1 MPARAVKSVIGIDIG
16 GTNLRFALVTE
27 DGTILKRERQPTEIE
42 RGRESLLQRIAV
54 GIAELRREAARLGS
68 QVTAVAAG
76 VPGLI
81 SSDGQVHS
89 SVNLQPIV
97 GMNLKDQLIAM
108 TDMPVLV
115 VNDANAIAV
124 GEKEFGAGKP
134 FSSLLMLTL
143 GTGVGSGLIL
153 NGQLWTG
160 ADGIAS
166 ECGHATVEPDGRPCP
181 CGNRGCLE
189 QYASAG
195 AIVAAMQK
203 ALVAEGA
210 QTFAGVPLAALTANV
225 VASAAQG
232 GDALALAVYAE
243 AGRYLGVAG
252 ATVAN
257 LLNLEAIILG
267 GGVAASFDLLLG
279 PMQHE
284 ILARAFA
291 IPASRIRIVK
301 GVLGD
306 DAGLLGSAALALRS
320 VSL

>member
-1 MPARAVKSVIGIDIG
+1 MSALSAKSVIGIDIG
-16 GTNLRFALVTE
+16 GTNLRFALV
-27 DGTILKRERQPTEIE
+27 DANGIILKRERQPTEIE
-42 RGRESLLQRIAV
+42 RGRESLLQRIAM
-54 GIAELRREAARLGS
+54 GIVELRREAARLGS
-68 QVTAVAAG
+68 QVRAVAAG

-81 SSDGQVHS
+81 SNDGLVHA
-89 SVNLQPIV
+89 SVNLQPLE
-97 GMNLKDQLIAM
+97 GANLKDQLTAL
-108 TDMPVLV
+108 TALPVLV

-134 FSSLLMLTL
+134 FSSFLMLTL

-166 ECGHATVEPDGRPCP
+166 EYGHATVEPGGRHCP
-181 CGNRGCLE
+181 CGNQGCLE

-195 AIVAAMQK
+195 AIVAAVQK
-203 ALVAEGA
+203 ALVAGGG
-210 QTFAGVPLAALTANV
+210 QTFAGVPLAALTAEV
-225 VASAAQG
+225 VATAAQA
-232 GDALALAVYAE
+232 GDALALAVFAE
-243 AGRYLGVAG
+243 AGRYLGIAG

-284 ILARAFA
+284 IFARAFA

-306 DAGLLGSAALALRS
+306 DAGLLGSAALAMGAA
-320 VSL
+320 SL

>member
-1 MPARAVKSVIGIDIG
+1 MPALAVKTVIGIDIG

-27 DGTILKRERQPTEIE
+27 DGTILKRERRPTEIE

-54 GIAELRREAARLGS
+54 GIAELRREAAHLGS
-68 QVTAVAAG
+68 QVRGVAAG

-81 SSDGQVHS
+81 GSDGQVHS

-97 GMNLKDQLIAM
+97 GVNLKEQL
-108 TDMPVLV
+108 TVLTGLPVLV

-153 NGQLWTG
+153 NGRLWTG

-166 ECGHATVEPDGRPCP
+166 EYGHATVEPDGRPCP
-181 CGNRGCLE
+181 CGNHGCLE

-203 ALVAEGA
+203 AVVAGGA
-210 QTFAGVPLAALTANV
+210 QTFAGVPLAAMTAEV
-225 VASAAQG
+225 VATAALG

-243 AGRYLGVAG
+243 AGRYLGIAG

-257 LLNLEAIILG
+257 MLNIEAIILG
-267 GGVAASFDLLLG
+267 GGVAASFELLLG

-291 IPASRIRIVK
+291 IPASRIKIVK
-301 GVLGD
+301 GGLGD
-306 DAGLLGSAALALRS
+306 DAGLLGSAALALRAA
-320 VSL
+320 SL